1 MSRRCKVYVY
11 TGVFIVAV
19 LLMALIIKLFFF
31 SGWLTPLLS
40 LKGEKVMEVQ
50 VKKSF
55 QDPGVKARYHLKDYQ
70 NDVRITSNVNRNRI
84 GEYTIVYEWK
94 NKTVER
100 IVKVVDKKAPKLKLK
115 GDNPLRIFENE
126 TYQEAGYTAI
136 DDYDG
141 DLTANV
147 QIKNNVNTCLL
158 YTSDAADEL

>member
-100 IVKVVDKKAPKLKLK
+100 IVKVVDKKSEIKIKKEIIHCVYLKMKHIKKQDIQQLMIMMEILQLMYKLK
-115 GDNPLRIFENE
+115 IM
-126 TYQEAGYTAI
+126 
-136 DDYDG
+136 
-141 DLTANV
+141 
-147 QIKNNVNTCLL
+147 
-158 YTSDAADEL
+158 